1 MVIIGC
7 LLLVLQIGGWLLLY
21 RMYGKEYE
29 SFKTLHLAGLRLQKM
44 SVPFLHLLY
53 KFHIFQKFPLPM
65 FRLQRAVQKL
75 YGLRSSQE
83 KTMLFLSEMAAYFFL
98 LLGGGCLLMLVTREA
113 SGLMLGVG
121 LGILVPAALVKD
133 LYAKVGKR
141 DQEMMLE
148 LPELLGKMMLLVGAG
163 ETVQR
168 AIVHCTERKKHL
180 PNHPLYRELRQTIA
194 EWESGYSVQQAFE
207 QLNRRCAIQEVSV
220 FTTSVLLNM
229 LRGGNDF
236 VMALGELSQ
245 SLWNKRTTISRT
257 LGEQASSKL
266 VFPMAVIL
274 LTVIVLIGAPAFMM
288 MNM

>member
-1 MVIIGC
+1 
-7 LLLVLQIGGWLLLY
+7 
-21 RMYGKEYE
+21 
-29 SFKTLHLAGLRLQKM
+29 
-44 SVPFLHLLY
+44 
-53 KFHIFQKFPLPM
+53 
-65 FRLQRAVQKL
+65 
-75 YGLRSSQE
+75 
-83 KTMLFLSEMAAYFFL
+83 
-98 LLGGGCLLMLVTREA
+98 
-113 SGLMLGVG
+113 MLGVG